1 MNLYGMKADYPP
13 EGYMASEITSTFGTF
28 SGVGRGQN

>member
-1 MNLYGMKADYPP
+1 MNLYGIKANYSP
-13 EGYMASEITSTFGTF
+13 EGYMASEITNTFGTF

>member
-1 MNLYGMKADYPP
+1 MNLYGIKANYPP
-13 EGYMASEITSTFGTF
+13 ECYMASEITNTFGTS